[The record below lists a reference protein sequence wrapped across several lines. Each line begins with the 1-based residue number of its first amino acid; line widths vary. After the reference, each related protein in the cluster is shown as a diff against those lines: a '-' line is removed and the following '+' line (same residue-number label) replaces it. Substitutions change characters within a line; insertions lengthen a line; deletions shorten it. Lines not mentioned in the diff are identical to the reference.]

1 MRTVLC
7 NLLLLYIVAI
17 FARVIFS
24 WIPLSPDSPVTVV
37 RTWLVR
43 ITEPVMGPLRRALP
57 AIRLGS
63 MALDLSPIVLLI
75 GLQVFRAFICAS
87 PGG

>member
-1 MRTVLC
+1 MRSLLC
-7 NLLLLYIVAI
+7 TLTSIYTFAI
-17 FARVIFS
+17 FARVLFS

-57 AIRLGS
+57 AVRMGRV
-63 MALDLSPIVLLI
+63 ALDLSPIVLI
-75 GLQVFRAFICAS
+75 IALQVLVANLLLGCGR
-87 PGG
+87 

>member
-1 MRTVLC
+1 MQGLLC
-7 NLLLLYIVAI
+7 TLTSIYTFAV
-17 FARVIFS
+17 FARVLFS

-57 AIRLGS
+57 AVRMGRVS
-63 MALDLSPIVLLI
+63 LDLSPIVLI
-75 GLQVFRAFICAS
+75 IALQWFVAGILLRC
-87 PGG
+87 

>member
-1 MRTVLC
+1 MRGLLC
-7 NLLLLYIVAI
+7 SLLLLYIIAV
-17 FARVIFS
+17 FARVMFS
-24 WIPLSPDSPVTVV
+24 WIPLSPESPVTVV

-57 AIRLGS
+57 AVRLGR

-75 GLQVFRAFICAS
+75 GLQVFRAFICGS
-87 PGG
+87 SGG

>member
-1 MRTVLC
+1 MKGLLC
-7 NLLLLYIVAI
+7 TATSLYVFAV

-24 WIPLSPDSPVTVV
+24 WIPLSPDSPVAVV

-57 AIRLGS
+57 AVRMGHLS
-63 MALDLSPIVLLI
+63 LDLSPIVLIL
-75 GLQVFRAFICAS
+75 GLQIVVSGILLRC
-87 PGG
+87 

>member
-24 WIPLSPDSPVTVV
+24 WIPLSPESPVAVV

-75 GLQVFRAFICAS
+75 GLQVFRAFICAA

>member
-1 MRTVLC
+1 MRILC

-87 PGG
+87 SGG

>member
-1 MRTVLC
+1 MTTVLC

-24 WIPLSPDSPVTVV
+24 WIPLSPESPITVV

>member
-1 MRTVLC
+1 MRGLLC
-7 NLLLLYIVAI
+7 NLLLLYLIAV
-17 FARVIFS
+17 FARVMFS
-24 WIPLSPDSPVTVV
+24 WIPLAPDSPVMVV

-57 AIRLGS
+57 AVRLGRA
-63 MALDLSPIVLLI
+63 ALDLSPIVLII
-75 GLQVFRAFICAS
+75 GLQVFRAIICGN

>member
-1 MRTVLC
+1 MTSLLC
-7 NLLLLYIVAI
+7 ALTQIYTFAV
-17 FARVIFS
+17 FARVLFS

-57 AIRLGS
+57 AVRMGRVS
-63 MALDLSPIVLLI
+63 LDLSPIVLI
-75 GLQVFRAFICAS
+75 IALQWLVADFLLGCGR
-87 PGG
+87 

>member
-1 MRTVLC
+1 MQGLLCALVRLYVLA
-7 NLLLLYIVAI
+7 V
-17 FARVIFS
+17 FARVLFS

-57 AIRLGS
+57 AVRLGRVS
-63 MALDLSPIVLLI
+63 LDLSPVVLII
-75 GLQVFRAFICAS
+75 GLQYLVSGFLLRC
-87 PGG
+87 

>member
-7 NLLLLYIVAI
+7 NLLLLYIIAI

-24 WIPLSPDSPVTVV
+24 WVPLSPDSPVTVV

>member
-1 MRTVLC
+1 MRSLLC
-7 NLLLLYIVAI
+7 TLTSIYTFAV
-17 FARVIFS
+17 FARVLFS

-57 AIRLGS
+57 AVRMGRVS
-63 MALDLSPIVLLI
+63 LDLSPIVLI
-75 GLQVFRAFICAS
+75 IALQVLVSSFLLGCGR
-87 PGG
+87 

>member
-1 MRTVLC
+1 MRSLLC
-7 NLLLLYIVAI
+7 NLLLLYIIAI
-17 FARVIFS
+17 FARVMFS
-24 WIPLSPDSPVTVV
+24 WVPLSPESPVMVV

-57 AIRLGS
+57 AVRLGR

-75 GLQVFRAFICAS
+75 GLQMFRAFICAS
-87 PGG
+87 SGG

>member
-24 WIPLSPDSPVTVV
+24 WIPLSPESPVTVV

-75 GLQVFRAFICAS
+75 GLQIFRAFVCAT

>member
-24 WIPLSPDSPVTVV
+24 WIPLSPESPVTVV

-75 GLQVFRAFICAS
+75 GLQVFRAFICAT

>member
-1 MRTVLC
+1 MRSLLC
-7 NLLLLYIVAI
+7 TLTSIYTFAI
-17 FARVIFS
+17 FARVLFS

-57 AIRLGS
+57 AVRMGRV
-63 MALDLSPIVLLI
+63 ALDLSPIVLI
-75 GLQVFRAFICAS
+75 IALQVLVSGYLLGCAR
-87 PGG
+87 

>member
-24 WIPLSPDSPVTVV
+24 WIPLSPESPVTVV

-75 GLQVFRAFICAS
+75 GLQIFRAFICAT